1 MKHDHIKE
9 GVTDFG
15 SVVFEDFWFGGFEG
29 HVEEVDS
36 DRGVEG
42 VFFEEGEVLGDGFEY
57 FSLFTV
63 VYRLILKVLNMPTT
77 IHLVIIIIIIPTLD
91 KVFLEQDSLKIV
103 ILISREIL
111 MFAIG
116 IVVIVELVVPASE
129 LVEEVNVLAVDDL
142 EALAAGDLSEHLET
156 AGIGGSVGL
165 HYLEL

>member
-1 MKHDHIKE
+1 M
-9 GVTDFG
+9 
-15 SVVFEDFWFGGFEG
+15 FEDFWFGGFEG
-29 HVEEVDS
+29 HVKEVDS

-42 VFFEEGEVLGDGFEY
+42 VFFEECEVLGDGFEY

-63 VYRLILKVLNMPTT
+63 VYRLILKVVNMPTT

-91 KVFLEQDSLKIV
+91 KVFLEQDSLKIF

-116 IVVIVELVVPASE
+116 IVVIVELVVPAAE
-129 LVEEVNVLAVDDL
+129 LVEEVNVLAVVDL